1 MFFSVWAAPQKI
13 AGIRLIQSCIINY
26 FSTDYFSNRKVLEL
40 LLISLTATKFEGSR
54 DKSVY
59 FSDEILFM

>member
-40 LLISLTATKFEGSR
+40 LLINLKALEINPCISQM
-54 DKSVY
+54 KSFLCETF
-59 FSDEILFM
+59 FS